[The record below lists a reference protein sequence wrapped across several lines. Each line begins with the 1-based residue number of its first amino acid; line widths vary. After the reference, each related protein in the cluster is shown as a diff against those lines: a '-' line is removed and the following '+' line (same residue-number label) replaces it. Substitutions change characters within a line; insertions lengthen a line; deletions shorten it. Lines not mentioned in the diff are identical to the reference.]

1 MAILE
6 YLEIMIKLDIEED
19 NSEILEYV
27 LKVAYKFY
35 PMVYEDS
42 KGIMH
47 VGGTKAD
54 EEFEYYYNKGEVNFL
69 SYNEYLNDVE
79 IQANIK
85 ALNLGVD
92 KFYLLILFI
101 THASKGQWENPYM
114 AHVYPHAQVESFCE
128 TIIRELKSISDSHA
142 EFSEEAS
149 ITLKIG
155 KKKIIVDNALAI
167 AYIGTMAD
175 KMFDMVK
182 MTRDYHSKGY
192 DKKEEK
198 EEFYK
203 KLNAL
208 ASPNVYTYYDG
219 VNKKEITVNYNEALF
234 SKAFD
239 IDNLYESTSTS
250 QTYLIGHFATMFDY
264 FLKEY
269 ETPNRQS
276 FTNKDGERIVIS
288 KYKLISKLIGLT
300 KLTQNK
306 KTDED
311 FLYDE
316 GSKVKGYI
324 AALKKA
330 KIKTDNK
337 FY

>member
-69 SYNEYLNDVE
+69 SYNEYLNDEE
-79 IQANIK
+79 IQANIE
-85 ALNLGVD
+85 ALNLDVD

-142 EFSEEAS
+142 EFSEEAN

-155 KKKIIVDNALAI
+155 KKKIVVDDAVAI
-167 AYIGTMAD
+167 AYI
-175 KMFDMVK
+175 
-182 MTRDYHSKGY
+182 R
-192 DKKEEK
+192 
-198 EEFYK
+198 
-203 KLNAL
+203 N
-208 ASPNVYTYYDG
+208 N
-219 VNKKEITVNYNEALF
+219 
-234 SKAFD
+234 
-239 IDNLYESTSTS
+239 
-250 QTYLIGHFATMFDY
+250 
-264 FLKEY
+264 
-269 ETPNRQS
+269 
-276 FTNKDGERIVIS
+276 
-288 KYKLISKLIGLT
+288 GL
-300 KLTQNK
+300 Q
-306 KTDED
+306 D
-311 FLYDE
+311 
-316 GSKVKGYI
+316 V
-324 AALKKA
+324 
-330 KIKTDNK
+330 
-337 FY
+337 